1 MRRASAKQMKSGARC
16 HQKNN
21 QAPHKK
27 GTSMEGSD
35 ESRASILDIRSLR
48 QQVYEYLRGKIQA
61 GSLVPGSFINLNEIS
76 QQLGISK
83 TPLRDAII
91 QMECEGFV
99 TILPRRG
106 VLIKRLSLEEIRNIL
121 EIVGALE
128 STVVRSV
135 SDRLMPDHLDR
146 MQQLNKDMRVCIQQN
161 PSGTFDTQYYQ
172 LNLAFHNVFLD
183 LSTNMDLKQML
194 MIMKQRLYDFPRL
207 NYIKEWEWINCDE
220 HDRFIQFLREGQ
232 KDDAARLWR
241 INHWGFECHEKYI
254 REFYAQGEQKI
265 QHDLE
270 LLK

>member
-1 MRRASAKQMKSGARC
+1 
-16 HQKNN
+16 
-21 QAPHKK
+21 
-27 GTSMEGSD
+27 MEGPD
-35 ESRASILDIRSLR
+35 RFKESILDIRSLR

-106 VLIKRLSLEEIRNIL
+106 VMINRLSLEEIRNIL

-128 STVVRSV
+128 SAVVRAV
-135 SDRLMPDHLDR
+135 SNRLNSE
-146 MQQLNKDMRVCIQQN
+146 QLNRMDQLNRDMRVCILQS

-172 LNLAFHNVFLD
+172 LNIAFHNVFLD
-183 LSTNMDLKQML
+183 LSSNSALKQML
-194 MIMKQRLYDFPRL
+194 MIMKQRLYDFTRL
-207 NYIKEWEWINCDE
+207 AYIKEWELINCDE
-220 HDRFIQFLREGQ
+220 HDRFILFLRQGQ
-232 KDDAARLWR
+232 HDDAARLWR
-241 INHWGFECHEKYI
+241 DSHWGYECHEDWI
-254 REFYAQGEQKI
+254 REFYAQGERKI
-265 QHDLE
+265 QHDLD

>member
-1 MRRASAKQMKSGARC
+1 MD
-16 HQKNN
+16 
-21 QAPHKK
+21 
-27 GTSMEGSD
+27 GTD
-35 ESRASILDIRSLR
+35 RSRESILDIRSLR
-48 QQVYEYLRGKIQA
+48 QQVYEYLRGKIQI

-106 VLIKRLSLEEIRNIL
+106 VRINRLSLEEIRNIL

-128 STVVRSV
+128 SAVVRSDC
-135 SDRLMPDHLDR
+135 DRLTLDHIDR
-146 MQQLNKDMRVCIQQN
+146 MQQLNEDMRVCIRQN
-161 PSGTFDTQYYQ
+161 PSGAFDTQYYQ
-172 LNLAFHNVFLD
+172 LNLSFHNEFLG
-183 LSTNMDLKQML
+183 LSTNIALKQML
-194 MIMKQRLYDFPRL
+194 LIMKQRLYDFPRL
-207 NYIKEWEWINCDE
+207 SYIKEWEWINCDE
-220 HDRFIQFLREGQ
+220 HDRFIQLLREGL

-241 INHWGFECHEKYI
+241 DCHWGFECHEKWI
-254 REFYAQGEQKI
+254 REFYAQGERKI